1 MQNKRGAALPD
12 KGVRAFQVEPDVC
25 GGRAA
30 FLCNTFVSVCVFQVW
45 CRCAFSSREQGG
57 RGGGWVESSAL
68 PPARERHVYQSQ
80 FLQNIFTCSR
90 ADGRMLLR
98 ENARSGI
105 EIWRRGSEA
114 WESSGNLQQIV
125 HPNIAPVPFKS
136 QLWRAIPRLQLYRT
150 VIRVHERRVLPLVN
164 GSY

>member
-25 GGRAA
+25 GGSTA

-45 CRCAFSSREQGG
+45 CRCAFGCWAQG
-57 RGGGWVESSAL
+57 GGGWEESTML
-68 PPARERHVYQSQ
+68 PPARRRHVYQSQ
-80 FLQNIFTCSR
+80 LLQNIFTCSR
-90 ADGRMLLR
+90 TDGWTLLH
-98 ENARSGI
+98 ENAQSAI

-114 WESSGNLQQIV
+114 WESSRNLCQIV

-150 VIRVHERRVLPLVN
+150 VIREREKRVLPLVN